1 MFIVTNTIKI
11 EKDHVEQVI
20 ARFNGGHAASSIE
33 GIEGFLGFEVWHKK
47 ETNPDYSEIVVTSRW
62 ENEANQKAWLK
73 TEGFKKAHGR
83 TADTREQHAHRTG
96 IISNEI
102 AEFETAVSQEPVE
115 LD

>member
-11 EKDHVEQVI
+11 EKNQVEDVI
-20 ARFNGGHAASSIE
+20 ARFNGGHATASIE
-33 GIEGFLGFEVWHKK
+33 GIEGFLGFEVWRKK
-47 ETNPDYSEIVVTSRW
+47 DTNPEFSEIVVTSRW
-62 ENEANQKAWLK
+62 DNEAHQKAWLK

-83 TADTREQHAHRTG
+83 TPDTRQQHAQRTG

-102 AEFETAVSQEPVE
+102 AEYETALTQEPVN